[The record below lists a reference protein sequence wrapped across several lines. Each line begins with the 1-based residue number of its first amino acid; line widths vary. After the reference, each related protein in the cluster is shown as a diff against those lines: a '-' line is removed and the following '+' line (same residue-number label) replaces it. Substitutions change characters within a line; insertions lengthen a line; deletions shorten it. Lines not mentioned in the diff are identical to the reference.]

1 MSYIAVYLIDM
12 YMGTRKLCRRIPK
25 CIVGMNNDK
34 RAYYSSSLK
43 ACAILSKDGTVLGI
57 KVATLSGGKFGIP
70 TRVEVSRV
78 LERRPVGEDISKM
91 SLGVEFSSEKARKTV
106 DQNKTRL

>member
-25 CIVGMNNDK
+25 CIVGMNNGK

-78 LERRPVGEDISKM
+78 LERRPVGGDISNWRRIFQ
-91 SLGVEFSSEKARKTV
+91 VHEKARKTV